1 MKILASLAVLAAA
14 TIGSAS
20 ASIINFNTVGSLF
33 TTVGGSPNNTNTFT
47 VNSGAS
53 SATVTYFNVVAASTN
68 FDDASPGSNIQLGVF
83 QTTYLGTDVSIV
95 IPSFTFVLHINETSP
110 FVQAGTST
118 NTAATSSSSGG
129 SISLN
134 SSNVNISFAP
144 TTLTL
149 GQTLY
154 TVFNPTPLVAPTT
167 GSGYSTIQGN
177 GIGVGVPEPGTM
189 FLLGAGL
196 IGVGFSARK
205 KFLNRS

>member
-1 MKILASLAVLAAA
+1 MKILASLAVLAVA

-20 ASIINFNTVGSLF
+20 ASIINFNTAGSIF
-33 TTVGGSPNNTNTFT
+33 SVVNGNNNTTNSFS

-53 SATVTYFNVVAASTN
+53 SATVTYFNVTAATGN

-83 QTTYLGTDVSIV
+83 QTTFTGPDVNII
-95 IPSFTFVLHINETSP
+95 IPAFTFVLKINETSP
-110 FVQAGTST
+110 VIQSGSTT

-129 SISLN
+129 TISMN
-134 SSNVNISFAP
+134 SSSVSITFAP
-144 TTLTL
+144 ATLTL
-149 GQTLY
+149 GKTLY
-154 TVFNPTPLVAPTT
+154 TVFNPTALVAPTT
-167 GSGYSTIQGN
+167 GNGFATIQGN
-177 GIGVGVPEPGTM
+177 GVGVGVPEPGTM